1 MAVPDDPLGRGQLAV
16 AGAVPRRGRRRRAP
30 PLLFSAHGGSPRC
43 PEGRRRRGLPHRKSI
58 AVPPGG
64 LADGCSVACDYRATR
79 AAADALPTFCKGGF
93 SHDLRTPLT
102 SISGDADM
110 LLASGDVLDE
120 AQRKR
125 LTSDIH
131 EDANWLIN
139 LVENLL
145 SVTRLD
151 DGDVEVSRAPELV
164 SDVLADAVRHV
175 SRFVSEHRLTVE
187 IEDEFL
193 LAQMDGRLIVQVVVN
208 LLNNAIAYTPAGS
221 SIRLTAHRE
230 RSASGDRVVVAV
242 ADDGPG
248 IPPAEQAR
256 VFDLFYH
263 GGRVGTGCEDGEGGD
278 ARRGMG
284 LGLSLCRSILRAH
297 GSDIVLRD
305 AYPHGCVFS
314 FALPAAELREE
325 APVGVVE
332 EGSADVER

>member
-1 MAVPDDPLGRGQLAV
+1 
-16 AGAVPRRGRRRRAP
+16 
-30 PLLFSAHGGSPRC
+30 
-43 PEGRRRRGLPHRKSI
+43 
-58 AVPPGG
+58 
-64 LADGCSVACDYRATR
+64 
-79 AAADALPTFCKGGF
+79 
-93 SHDLRTPLT
+93 
-102 SISGDADM
+102 M

-164 SDVLADAVRHV
+164 SDVLADALRHV

-221 SIRLTAHRE
+221 VPFASPRIA
-230 RSASGDRVVVAV
+230 SA
-242 ADDGPG
+242 
-248 IPPAEQAR
+248 
-256 VFDLFYH
+256 
-263 GGRVGTGCEDGEGGD
+263 
-278 ARRGMG
+278 
-284 LGLSLCRSILRAH
+284 
-297 GSDIVLRD
+297 
-305 AYPHGCVFS
+305 
-314 FALPAAELREE
+314 ALPAIGWLSRWPMTVRASLPPSKR
-325 APVGVVE
+325 ACSICSTTGDGWAQAARTAKGAMRVE
-332 EGSADVER
+332 EWGWVFRFAALS